1 MVNKKQEPVH
11 IPILKIDDFLIVS
24 LHGQFNDKSVLR
36 LQDDIVKRVVRSK
49 AKGVI
54 LDVSG
59 LSVIDSFIARFI
71 VQTAESSRTVGAKT
85 VLTGILPEM
94 AMTIVEFGLNFKK
107 VLTALNLQ
115 KGIDLLRRNV
125 LG

>member
-1 MVNKKQEPVH
+1 MVNKKQNPVH